1 MKTDSDDCYNKKTTH
16 SDYHYVNVELY
27 CQCLKLY
34 SIIIIMC
41 MVETEATV
49 LQQLTGIQINKPDIQ
64 NCQRSCE
71 RATEKELRG
80 KEGDWR
86 ISFF

>member
-1 MKTDSDDCYNKKTTH
+1 
-16 SDYHYVNVELY
+16 
-27 CQCLKLY
+27 
-34 SIIIIMC
+34 

-64 NCQRSCE
+64 NCQSSCE

-86 ISFF
+86 IFF